1 MIDNRFLRLEHKGI
15 WEIVDT
21 PEEVIIALQNK
32 DRGNEEWRKIA
43 KI

>member
-1 MIDNRFLRLEHKGI
+1 
-15 WEIVDT
+15 VVST
-21 PEEVIIALQNK
+21 PEEAIIALSRN